1 MTVRGCFGT
10 RSLDSMLRD
19 WNAHRAA
26 VQTGDIEEIQNTFDA
41 CEEWIDFALGRG
53 HALVLEDRKKIT
65 PAGSLQPGQAA
76 PVTRG

>member
-1 MTVRGCFGT
+1 MTVRGYFGD

-26 VQTGDIEEIQNTFDA
+26 IQTGDIETIQSTFDA

-53 HALVLEDRKKIT
+53 EALVLEDRKKKT
-65 PAGSLQPGQAA
+65 TAG
-76 PVTRG
+76 